1 MVFKTVCS
9 TSTALQDTNTDN
21 WWTWLTHALNLID
34 SVIANELIIYCLL
47 PHTTHLL
54 QPLDIPVYKQ
64 LKNYFSTITDFITL
78 ASVTHRVI
86 RVTVNKTN
94 FPISFKEVIEKKVS
108 MKMIISGIYKSGI
121 YPLNPE
127 AIRTT
132 ATFDYGIKN
141 YYLQKIFLWLS

>member
-1 MVFKTVCS
+1 MDEELFYRWFS
-9 TSTALQDTNTDN
+9 ALQDTNTDN
-21 WWTWLTHALNLID
+21 WWTWLTHVLNLID

-47 PHTTHLL
+47 PHTIHLL
-54 QPLDIPVYKQ
+54 QPLAISVYKQ

-121 YPLNPE
+121 YPLNLE

-132 ATFDYGIKN
+132 VTFHYGIKN
-141 YYLQKIFLWLS
+141 FYLQKIFLWLS